1 MPSLTTMAQA
11 PYKTLLMAE
20 KSKTVKCSAV
30 PTGTLFSG
38 TLQSLPQ
45 SRGGFSD
52 FFFFFLYANNISR
65 GRGATPRLG
74 DMKALRSRAKTN
86 PNVGTR
92 QPMPLLET
100 EAACMPG
107 LSGAPS

>member
-30 PTGTLFSG
+30 PTGTLISG

-52 FFFFFLYANNISR
+52 FFFFLYANNISR

>member
-1 MPSLTTMAQA
+1 MPLLTTVAQA

-38 TLQSLPQ
+38 TLQLLPQ

-52 FFFFFLYANNISR
+52 FFFFFCTLITFREGGEQRHDS
-65 GRGATPRLG
+65 
-74 DMKALRSRAKTN
+74 
-86 PNVGTR
+86 GT
-92 QPMPLLET
+92 
-100 EAACMPG
+100 
-107 LSGAPS
+107 

>member
-20 KSKTVKCSAV
+20 KSKTVKYSAV
-30 PTGTLFSG
+30 PTGTLISE

-52 FFFFFLYANNISR
+52 FFFFFF
-65 GRGATPRLG
+65 
-74 DMKALRSRAKTN
+74 
-86 PNVGTR
+86 GTLITFR
-92 QPMPLLET
+92 EGGEQRHD
-100 EAACMPG
+100 
-107 LSGAPS
+107 SGT